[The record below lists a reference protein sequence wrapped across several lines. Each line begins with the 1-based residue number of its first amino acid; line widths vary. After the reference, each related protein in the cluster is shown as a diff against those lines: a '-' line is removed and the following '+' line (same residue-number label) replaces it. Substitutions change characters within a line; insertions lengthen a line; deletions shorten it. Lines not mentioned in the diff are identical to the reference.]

1 MDSIEEV
8 EFTEQKEYNVL
19 QLTGLKDA
27 LLGIS
32 HEATPRAIYSMTK
45 VIAQIMEENDID
57 RNEAFKTFE
66 LEVRLPL
73 LETENSPIYLNDL

>member
-32 HEATPRAIYSMTK
+32 HEAKPRAIYSLSK
-45 VIAQIMEENDID
+45 IIAQIMEENDID
-57 RNEAFKTFE
+57 RKEAFKTFE

-73 LETENSPIYLNDL
+73 LETENSPIYLNDI